1 MDETLSELCERN
13 QRLDMGEVLVHI
25 QKSHEADAEIMIEPE
40 ALKEQREANP
50 GLKLLDVRTKEEFE
64 AIHIEG
70 SIHMTA
76 QVGSDTNCV
85 STAQDLLHQV
95 VDNWNPDE
103 LFVIIDH
110 QGQQAPDVA
119 TYFLGHGMK
128 QARCLR
134 GGIDA
139 WSLEVDNSVPRY
151 ELHKAMESDA
161 QKTNRESSGN
171 SEQQGGKQAKSED
184 ATGQETRPS
193 LLDSLSINSR

>member
-1 MDETLSELCERN
+1 MIMKTNEAVGPESTMGEVLTVFPGARRALFQKYHIGGCSGCGFSMDETLSDLCERN
-13 QRLDMGEVLVHI
+13 QRLDIGEVLTHI
-25 QKSHEADAEIMIEPE
+25 QKSHEIDAEIMIEPE
-40 ALKEQREANP
+40 ALKKLREANP
-50 GLKLLDVRTKEEFE
+50 RLKLLDVRTKEEFE
-64 AIHIEG
+64 ATHIEG

-95 VDNWNPDE
+95 VDNWDPDE

-139 WSLEVDNSVPRY
+139 WSLEIDNSVPRY
-151 ELHKAMESDA
+151 EFA
-161 QKTNRESSGN
+161 
-171 SEQQGGKQAKSED
+171 
-184 ATGQETRPS
+184 
-193 LLDSLSINSR
+193 

>member
-1 MDETLSELCERN
+1 MIMKTNEAVGPESTMGEVLTVFPGARRALFQKYHIGGCSGCGFSMDETLSELCERN
-13 QRLDMGEVLVHI
+13 QRLDIGEVLTHI
-25 QKSHEADAEIMIEPE
+25 QKSHEIDAEIMIEPE
-40 ALKEQREANP
+40 ALKKLREANP
-50 GLKLLDVRTKEEFE
+50 RLKLLDVRTKEEFE
-64 AIHIEG
+64 ATHIEG

-95 VDNWNPDE
+95 VDNWDPDE

-139 WSLEVDNSVPRY
+139 WALEVDNSVPRY
-151 ELHKAMESDA
+151 EFA
-161 QKTNRESSGN
+161 
-171 SEQQGGKQAKSED
+171 
-184 ATGQETRPS
+184 
-193 LLDSLSINSR
+193 

>member
-1 MDETLSELCERN
+1 MTMNTNETVGPESTMGEVLSIFPGARRALFKKYHIGGCSGCGFSMDETLSELCERN
-13 QRLDMGEVLVHI
+13 QRLDMDEVLAHI
-25 QKSHEADAEIMIEPE
+25 QKSHEADTEIMIEPE
-40 ALKEQREANP
+40 VLKELREAKSD
-50 GLKLLDVRTKEEFE
+50 LKLLDVRTKEEFE
-64 AIHIEG
+64 ATHIEG

-95 VDNWNPDE
+95 VDNWDPNE

-139 WSLEVDNSVPRY
+139 WSLEVDASVPRY
-151 ELHKAMESDA
+151 EFA
-161 QKTNRESSGN
+161 
-171 SEQQGGKQAKSED
+171 
-184 ATGQETRPS
+184 
-193 LLDSLSINSR
+193 

>member
-1 MDETLSELCERN
+1 MIMKTNEAVGPESTMGEVLTVFPGARRALFQKYHIGGCSGCGFSMDETLSELCERN
-13 QRLDMGEVLVHI
+13 QRLDMGEVLAHI

-40 ALKEQREANP
+40 ALKELRQANP
-50 GLKLLDVRTKEEFE
+50 NLKLLDVRTKEEFE
-64 AIHIEG
+64 ATHIEG

-95 VDNWNPDE
+95 VDNWDPDE

-128 QARCLR
+128 QTRCLR

-139 WSLEVDNSVPRY
+139 WSLEIDNSVPRY
-151 ELHKAMESDA
+151 EFA
-161 QKTNRESSGN
+161 
-171 SEQQGGKQAKSED
+171 
-184 ATGQETRPS
+184 
-193 LLDSLSINSR
+193 

>member
-1 MDETLSELCERN
+1 MTMNTNETVGPESTMGEVLSIFPGARRALFKKYHIGGCSGCGFSMDETLSELCERN
-13 QRLDMGEVLVHI
+13 QRLDMGEVLAHI
-25 QKSHEADAEIMIEPE
+25 QKSHEADTEIMIEPE
-40 ALKEQREANP
+40 VLKELREAKSD
-50 GLKLLDVRTKEEFE
+50 LKLLDVRTKEEFE
-64 AIHIEG
+64 ATHIEG

-95 VDNWNPDE
+95 VDNWDPNE

-139 WSLEVDNSVPRY
+139 WSLEVDASVPRY
-151 ELHKAMESDA
+151 EFA
-161 QKTNRESSGN
+161 
-171 SEQQGGKQAKSED
+171 
-184 ATGQETRPS
+184 
-193 LLDSLSINSR
+193 

>member
-1 MDETLSELCERN
+1 MTVNTYETVGPKSTMGEVLSIFPGARRALFQKYHIGGCSGCGFSMDETLSELCERN
-13 QRLDMGEVLVHI
+13 QRLDMGEVLAHI

-40 ALKEQREANP
+40 ALKELRQANP
-50 GLKLLDVRTKEEFE
+50 NLKLLDVRTKEEFE
-64 AIHIEG
+64 ATHIEG

-95 VDNWNPDE
+95 VDNWDPDE

-139 WSLEVDNSVPRY
+139 WSLEIDNSVPRY
-151 ELHKAMESDA
+151 EFA
-161 QKTNRESSGN
+161 
-171 SEQQGGKQAKSED
+171 
-184 ATGQETRPS
+184 
-193 LLDSLSINSR
+193 

>member
-1 MDETLSELCERN
+1 MIMKTNEAVGPESTMGEVLTVFPGARRALFQKYHIGGCSGCGFSMDETLSELCERN
-13 QRLDMGEVLVHI
+13 QRLDMGEVLTHI

-40 ALKEQREANP
+40 ALKELRQANP
-50 GLKLLDVRTKEEFE
+50 NLKLLDVRTKEEFE
-64 AIHIEG
+64 ATHIEG

-95 VDNWNPDE
+95 VDNWDPDE

-139 WSLEVDNSVPRY
+139 WSLEIDNSVPRY
-151 ELHKAMESDA
+151 EFE
-161 QKTNRESSGN
+161 
-171 SEQQGGKQAKSED
+171 
-184 ATGQETRPS
+184 
-193 LLDSLSINSR
+193 

>member
-1 MDETLSELCERN
+1 MTVNTYDETFGPESTMGEVLSIFPGARRALFQKYHIGGCSGCGFSMDETLSELCERN
-13 QRLDMGEVLVHI
+13 QRLDMGEVLAHI
-25 QKSHEADAEIMIEPE
+25 EKSHEAAAEIMIEPE
-40 ALKEQREANP
+40 ALKELRQADPN
-50 GLKLLDVRTKEEFE
+50 LKLLDVRTKEEFE
-64 AIHIEG
+64 ATRIEG

-95 VDNWNPDE
+95 VDNWDPDE

-110 QGQQAPDVA
+110 QGQRAPDVA

-139 WSLEVDNSVPRY
+139 WSLEIDNSVPRY
-151 ELHKAMESDA
+151 EFA
-161 QKTNRESSGN
+161 
-171 SEQQGGKQAKSED
+171 
-184 ATGQETRPS
+184 
-193 LLDSLSINSR
+193 

>member
-1 MDETLSELCERN
+1 MTLSTYETVGPESTMGEVLSIFPGARRALFQKYHIGGCSGCGFSMDETLSELCERN
-13 QRLDMGEVLVHI
+13 QRLDMGEVLAHI

-40 ALKEQREANP
+40 ALKELRQANP
-50 GLKLLDVRTKEEFE
+50 NLKLLDVRTKEEFE
-64 AIHIEG
+64 ATRIEG

-95 VDNWNPDE
+95 VDNWDPDE

-139 WSLEVDNSVPRY
+139 WSLEIDNSVPRY
-151 ELHKAMESDA
+151 EFA
-161 QKTNRESSGN
+161 
-171 SEQQGGKQAKSED
+171 
-184 ATGQETRPS
+184 
-193 LLDSLSINSR
+193 

>member
-1 MDETLSELCERN
+1 MIMKTNEAVGPESTMGEVLTVFPGARRALFQKYHIGGCSGCGFSMDETLSELCERN
-13 QRLDMGEVLVHI
+13 QRLDIGEVLTHI
-25 QKSHEADAEIMIEPE
+25 QKSHEIDAEIMIEPE
-40 ALKEQREANP
+40 ALKKLREANP
-50 GLKLLDVRTKEEFE
+50 RLKLLDVRTKEEFE
-64 AIHIEG
+64 ATHIEG

-95 VDNWNPDE
+95 VDNWDPDE

-139 WSLEVDNSVPRY
+139 WSLEIDNSVPRY
-151 ELHKAMESDA
+151 EFA
-161 QKTNRESSGN
+161 
-171 SEQQGGKQAKSED
+171 
-184 ATGQETRPS
+184 
-193 LLDSLSINSR
+193 

>member
-1 MDETLSELCERN
+1 MIMKTNEAVGPESTMGEVLTVFPGARRALFQKYHIGGCSGCGFSMDETLSDLCERN
-13 QRLDMGEVLVHI
+13 QRLNIDEVLTHI
-25 QKSHEADAEIMIEPE
+25 QKSHEIDAEIMIEPE
-40 ALKEQREANP
+40 TLKELREANP
-50 GLKLLDVRTKEEFE
+50 SLKLLDVRTKEEFE
-64 AIHIEG
+64 ATHIEG

-95 VDNWNPDE
+95 VDNWDPDE

-139 WSLEVDNSVPRY
+139 WSLEIDNSVPRY
-151 ELHKAMESDA
+151 EFA
-161 QKTNRESSGN
+161 
-171 SEQQGGKQAKSED
+171 
-184 ATGQETRPS
+184 
-193 LLDSLSINSR
+193 

>member
-1 MDETLSELCERN
+1 MIMKTNEAVGPESTMGEVLTVFPGARRALFQKYHIGGCSGCGFSMDETLSELCERN
-13 QRLDMGEVLVHI
+13 QRLDMGEVLAHI

-40 ALKEQREANP
+40 ALKELRQANP
-50 GLKLLDVRTKEEFE
+50 NLKLLDVRTKEEFE
-64 AIHIEG
+64 ATHIEG

-95 VDNWNPDE
+95 VDNWDPDE

-139 WSLEVDNSVPRY
+139 WSLEIDNSVPRY
-151 ELHKAMESDA
+151 EFA
-161 QKTNRESSGN
+161 
-171 SEQQGGKQAKSED
+171 
-184 ATGQETRPS
+184 
-193 LLDSLSINSR
+193 

>member
-1 MDETLSELCERN
+1 MIMKTNEAVGPESTMGEVLTVFPGARRALFQKFHIGGCSGCGFSMDETLSELCERN
-13 QRLDMGEVLVHI
+13 QRLDIGEVLTHI
-25 QKSHEADAEIMIEPE
+25 QKSHEIDAEIMIEPE
-40 ALKEQREANP
+40 ALKKLREANP
-50 GLKLLDVRTKEEFE
+50 RLKLLDVRTKEEFE
-64 AIHIEG
+64 ATHIEG

-95 VDNWNPDE
+95 VDNWDPDE

-139 WSLEVDNSVPRY
+139 WSLEIDNSVPRY
-151 ELHKAMESDA
+151 EFA
-161 QKTNRESSGN
+161 
-171 SEQQGGKQAKSED
+171 
-184 ATGQETRPS
+184 
-193 LLDSLSINSR
+193 

>member
-1 MDETLSELCERN
+1 MIMKTNEAVGPESTMGEVLTVFPGARRALFQKYHIGGCSGCGFSMDETLSELCERN
-13 QRLDMGEVLVHI
+13 QRLDIDEVLTHI
-25 QKSHEADAEIMIEPE
+25 QKSHEIDAEIMIEPE
-40 ALKEQREANP
+40 ALKELREANP
-50 GLKLLDVRTKEEFE
+50 RLKLLDVRTKEEFE

-95 VDNWNPDE
+95 VDNWDPDE

-139 WSLEVDNSVPRY
+139 WSLEIDNSVTRY
-151 ELHKAMESDA
+151 EFA
-161 QKTNRESSGN
+161 
-171 SEQQGGKQAKSED
+171 
-184 ATGQETRPS
+184 
-193 LLDSLSINSR
+193 